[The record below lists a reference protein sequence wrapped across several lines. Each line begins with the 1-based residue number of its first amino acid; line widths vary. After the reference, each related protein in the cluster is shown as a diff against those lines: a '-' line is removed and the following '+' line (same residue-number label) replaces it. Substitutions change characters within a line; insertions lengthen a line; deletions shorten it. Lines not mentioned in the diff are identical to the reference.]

1 MTTDLLTTELAAYI
15 AAFSPGTAVDGV
27 PVVTGTP
34 DSEQDFPLIA
44 IVDAGATEFN
54 PNYGCL
60 RANVEITLTT
70 IPGEAG
76 EQTTERPES
85 RLMATALW
93 NIIDDKNQCK
103 VFITSRGSLNVFDI
117 PSISFRTEAETERRI
132 LTFDAEYVVCPI

>member
-1 MTTDLLTTELAAYI
+1 MTTDLLTAELAAYVE
-15 AAFSPGTAVDGV
+15 AFAPGTAIDGAT
-27 PVVTGTP
+27 VVTGTP

-76 EQTTERPES
+76 ELTTERPES
-85 RLMATALW
+85 KLMATDLW
-93 NIIDDKNQCK
+93 NILADKSQCQT
-103 VFITSRGSLNVFDI
+103 FITSRGSLKVFDI
-117 PSISFRTEAETERRI
+117 PSISFRTEAESERRT
-132 LTFDAEYVVCPI
+132 LTFDAEYVVCPL